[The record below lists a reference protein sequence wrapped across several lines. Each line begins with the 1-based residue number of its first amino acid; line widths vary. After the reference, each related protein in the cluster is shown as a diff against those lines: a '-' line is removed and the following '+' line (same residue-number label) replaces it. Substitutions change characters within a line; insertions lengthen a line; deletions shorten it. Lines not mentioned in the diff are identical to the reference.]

1 MVKKSIITNHI
12 ILDDLFYLE
21 VIQFLKSSIFSQRK
35 GIQGSRLVVKWI
47 NKRLASIYTNIKWE
61 KKKERRISHQKS

>member
-35 GIQGSRLVVKWI
+35 DIQGSRLVVK
-47 NKRLASIYTNIKWE
+47 
-61 KKKERRISHQKS
+61 